1 MRELAEGVEDIQVWV
16 GNLRRMANNPII
28 FTVIL
33 LNHFLR
39 GEKLLG
45 EKTWRRNIELFS
57 TEVKDEAR

>member
-45 EKTWRRNIELFS
+45 EKTWRNIELFS
-57 TEVKDEAR
+57 TEVEHEAR